1 MKNIFFLFSLLFFFN
16 SNELKVVSYNIRYNS
31 PNDGINIWENRKS
44 TVSKFFTDENP
55 DFAGLQEVTHSQL
68 SYLSQSLV
76 DYSFIGVGRDDGKT
90 KGEYSPVFF
99 NNKKYKVL
107 FHDTFWLSPTPEKV
121 SVGWDA
127 SMERICTYG
136 LFENILSKEKI
147 WVFNTHFDHIGNDAR
162 KNSTDLIL
170 KMIKNVNSNNIPL
183 ILTGDFNLEDD
194 DSSIKKIQK
203 QLIDVLINIE
213 KSNDYYGT
221 YNGFNNKLISKKRI
235 DYIFIKNLK
244 LKKAR
249 HVHLQTPSKSWA
261 SDHHPVLSILKI

>member
-1 MKNIFFLFSLLFFFN
+1 
-16 SNELKVVSYNIRYNS
+16 
-31 PNDGINIWENRKS
+31 
-44 TVSKFFTDENP
+44 
-55 DFAGLQEVTHSQL
+55 
-68 SYLSQSLV
+68 
-76 DYSFIGVGRDDGKT
+76 
-90 KGEYSPVFF
+90 
-99 NNKKYKVL
+99 
-107 FHDTFWLSPTPEKV
+107 
-121 SVGWDA
+121 
-127 SMERICTYG
+127 MERICTYG

-162 KNSTDLIL
+162 KKSTDLIL

-194 DSSIKKIQK
+194 NSSIKKLQK
-203 QLIDVLINIE
+203 QLMDVLINIE

-244 LKKAR
+244 LKNAR
-249 HVHLQTPSKSWA
+249 HVHLKTPFKGWA

>member
-1 MKNIFFLFSLLFFFN
+1 MK
-16 SNELKVVSYNIRYNS
+16 
-31 PNDGINIWENRKS
+31 
-44 TVSKFFTDENP
+44 
-55 DFAGLQEVTHSQL
+55 
-68 SYLSQSLV
+68 
-76 DYSFIGVGRDDGKT
+76 
-90 KGEYSPVFF
+90 
-99 NNKKYKVL
+99 
-107 FHDTFWLSPTPEKV
+107 
-121 SVGWDA
+121 
-127 SMERICTYG
+127 

-147 WVFNTHFDHIGNDAR
+147 WFFNTHFDHIGNDAR

-170 KMIKNVNSNNIPL
+170 KMIKNINSNNIPL

-221 YNGFNNKLISKKRI
+221 YNGFNNKLISQKRI